1 MAQLNLNVN
10 VEELTEAI
18 LKSDMN
24 NIMKSL
30 TIAVLNA
37 YMEVERDEYINA
49 KPYERKA
56 QRKDQRNGY
65 YIRDYTLNIGKI
77 KLKVPRTRSGE
88 FKTEVFERYQR
99 MDRAFVLA
107 MMEMVVKGVS
117 TRKVSSIVEQL
128 CGENVSKSFVS
139 NVTKE
144 LDPII
149 DKFKNRSL
157 THTKFRYLYVDAM
170 YIKVR
175 ENNHVVSKAVY
186 LAQGVND
193 DNKREI
199 IGFTISDEESTDSWE
214 SFFVEMMN
222 RGLKTPKL
230 IISDAHAGLKTAIT
244 KIFIGSTWQR
254 CTVHFL
260 RNITNQLPR
269 KKTAT
274 ERQMIKD
281 ILHATTQQ
289 DARERK
295 AAFEKHVQDNPKSE
309 KAFQIL
315 DAGFEDAIQYMAEP
329 QAYHISIRTTNSVE
343 RINREIRRRDKVIG
357 IYPSIESATR
367 LIGSVVLDLHET
379 WQCKRS
385 KFLQNNVN
393 VLT

>member
-1 MAQLNLNVN
+1 
-10 VEELTEAI
+10 
-18 LKSDMN
+18 
-24 NIMKSL
+24 
-30 TIAVLNA
+30 
-37 YMEVERDEYINA
+37 
-49 KPYERKA
+49 
-56 QRKDQRNGY
+56 
-65 YIRDYTLNIGKI
+65 
-77 KLKVPRTRSGE
+77 
-88 FKTEVFERYQR
+88 VFERYQR

-107 MMEMVVKGVS
+107 MMEMVIQGVS
-117 TRKVSSIVEQL
+117 TRKVSNIVEQL

-144 LDPII
+144 LDPVIEE
-149 DKFKNRSL
+149 FKNRSL
-157 THTKFRYLYVDAM
+157 THTEFRYLYVDAM

-186 LAQGVND
+186 LAQGVNI

-199 IGFTISDEESTDSWE
+199 IGFTISGEESTDSWQ

-230 IISDAHAGLKTAIT
+230 IISDAHTGLKTAIS
-244 KIFIGSTWQR
+244 KVFVGSTWQR

-260 RNITNQLPR
+260 KNITNQIP
-269 KKTAT
+269 KKNTVT

-295 AAFEKHVQDNPKSE
+295 KAFENHVQEHPKLD

-329 QAYHISIRTTNSVE
+329 QAYHISLRTTNSVE

-357 IYPSIESATR
+357 IYPSVDSASR
-367 LIGSVVLDLHET
+367 LIGSVVIDMHEK
-379 WQCKRS
+379 WQRS
-385 KFLQNNVN
+385 GNKFLQNRIVP
-393 VLT
+393 LS